1 MLGKRLAWAEPDIGE
16 VDRQARALT
25 GGEGT

>member
-1 MLGKRLAWAEPDIGE
+1 MWGKCQAWAEPDIGE
-16 VDRQARALT
+16 VDRQAWALT